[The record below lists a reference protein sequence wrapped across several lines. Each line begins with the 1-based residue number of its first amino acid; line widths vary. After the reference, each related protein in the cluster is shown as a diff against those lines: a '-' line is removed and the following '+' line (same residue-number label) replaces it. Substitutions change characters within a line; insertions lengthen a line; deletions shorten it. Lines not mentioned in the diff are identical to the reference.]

1 MELLTAVARL
11 AAILIV
17 LTGAC
22 AAILYGLMR
31 LSEIDEA
38 RHAEPE
44 PEPYDWQAEGD
55 FAPPAHNPLMSITA
69 RTVTV
74 RCTCGNFTHVEPIKF
89 TTASAYRACE
99 DEFWGVHNRE
109 VAA

>member
-31 LSEIDEA
+31 LSELEYDDEQ
-38 RHAEPE
+38 
-44 PEPYDWQAEGD
+44 PYDWQAEGD
-55 FAPPAHNPLMSITA
+55 FADPSHNPLMAITD

-74 RCTCGNFTHVEPIKF
+74 RCSCGNFTHVEPIRI
-89 TTASAYRACE
+89 TTASAYRAAE
-99 DEFWGVHNRE
+99 DEFWSTHNRE